1 MRSFRKE
8 VLTVG
13 QELRKAVAG
22 LTTMVSDL
30 NSKVSSLV
38 SQSKVVINASVT
50 NTTNLETTTSQQVL
64 DPPADVEAGACETQF
79 EYTCSTTD

>member
-38 SQSKVVINASVT
+38 SQSNVVINASVT
-50 NTTNLETTTSQQVL
+50 SHADFETITSQQEPGHE
-64 DPPADVEAGACETQF
+64 DEAEAIDC
-79 EYTCSTTD
+79 DR